1 LPHCTSEK
9 LIQNVTVFARTS
21 PVQKEI
27 IIEILKKNG
36 NQVLMCGDGTNDV
49 GGLKKASVGVAI
61 VGLRDPPTK
70 KEEEEEKK
78 RK

>member
-1 LPHCTSEK
+1 
-9 LIQNVTVFARTS
+9 
-21 PVQKEI
+21 
-27 IIEILKKNG
+27 
-36 NQVLMCGDGTNDV
+36 MCGDGTNDV